1 MKANLAVAVV
11 GATII
16 RGVLLPATMKL
27 PRFDPE
33 RAPAQV
39 N

>member
-27 PRFDPE
+27 PGSTPSAHR
-33 RAPAQV
+33 RR
-39 N
+39 